1 MNRKKVIMK
10 ITRLNKMDK
19 KMIIIKIWKMMISN
33 MTMMVRM
40 MNTKAMIFLMD
51 NKVSEN

>member
-19 KMIIIKIWKMMISN
+19 KMIIMKIWIMMIIN
-33 MTMMVRM
+33 MTMVRM